1 MSFFALIFKVIP
13 YLVPFLKEM
22 LLGKKT
28 WRQAFRDNRG
38 KTILAFVVVTSVIFN
53 LLLVTKA
60 STLAYRYLEVVKA
73 NEVLKNKVMTLEKV
87 KVVVEGSNKHPIVN
101 NTEVAT
107 EVKKEAHPVPPSKA
121 AVKPDIN
128 LTEEVKSDFDRIRQ
142 REAAAEH

>member
-13 YLVPFLKEM
+13 YLVPFLREM

-38 KTILAFVVVTSVIFN
+38 KTLLAFIVVVSVVFN

-60 STLAYRYLEVVKA
+60 STLAYRYLEVVRA
-73 NEVLKNKVMTLEKV
+73 NEALKNKVSTLEKA
-87 KVVVEGSNKHPIVN
+87 KAPVEGSSRHPIVN

-107 EVKKEAHPVPPSKA
+107 EIKKEAHSTAPAKA
-121 AVKPDIN
+121 PVKPDTN

-142 REAAAEH
+142 REAAEH